1 MGVFAVVV
9 FVGAPMVISGDLTTG
24 ALVAASILS
33 SRMLGPM
40 GQITQVLTRWQH
52 AKVAIEA
59 AESLMQDRKSTRLKL
74 QSRPHLVCRLLL
86 EKKKKTIKGKV
97 KKEINKVTLSN
108 IARQP

>member
-1 MGVFAVVV
+1 MRILLF
-9 FVGAPMVISGDLTTG
+9 
-24 ALVAASILS
+24 LVQNRLYLIYFCKFLIFQPNRFLYLS
-33 SRMLGPM
+33 ECIAFLFGSTFHQFR
-40 GQITQVLTRWQH
+40 IVR
-52 AKVAIEA
+52 K
-59 AESLMQDRKSTRLKL
+59 DRKSTRLKL